1 MAASAMASS
10 WSADLGLD
18 VEWKMEL
25 LELSECDEP
34 RTATMSSTLEATRSG
49 SWNSDVVRAFFAFGF
64 ALALFGVA
72 LARARL
78 FGANLIFAHGSC
90 WQRNMESAHKHVI
103 KDICARRDYPKH
115 KQVARRA
122 CHVNGDPTSATHMSM
137 WSHER
142 SLFLLAPAG
151 RGADGVRTAASSNY
165 VKGYVG
171 AYGSGSH
178 NYNTLHTTS

>member
-90 WQRNMESAHKHVI
+90 WQRNMESAYKHVI
-103 KDICARRDYPKH
+103 KDT
-115 KQVARRA
+115 RA
-122 CHVNGDPTSATHMSM
+122 
-137 WSHER
+137 
-142 SLFLLAPAG
+142 
-151 RGADGVRTAASSNY
+151 
-165 VKGYVG
+165 
-171 AYGSGSH
+171 
-178 NYNTLHTTS
+178 